1 MEPRQDVTTAGLDHR
16 RLDTLIDGVYAIA
29 LTLLVLDI
37 RLEPATTADR
47 VPFALWALLPKF
59 GTYTLAFTTII
70 SVWICHYLFNHLLVR
85 SNFAHMLANMP
96 PLVLIALIPFS
107 AATFGRFPESAPAA
121 ALYAG
126 NFAGVGLFYAITWWY
141 SARAGIV
148 SGGSDPTL
156 VRDIGRVA
164 TAFCLAELLAAAL
177 AFVDPWFT
185 IVISVVV
192 VPVAL
197 VVVFFINKRIVRAI
211 PSLKHLTTDD
221 P

>member
-1 MEPRQDVTTAGLDHR
+1 MDPSRPAGLDHR

-37 RLEPATTADR
+37 RLDPATTTAT
-47 VPFALWALLPKF
+47 VGSQLWALIPKF
-59 GTYTLAFTTII
+59 GTYALAFTTII

-96 PLVLIALIPFS
+96 PLILIALIPFS
-107 AATFGRFPESAPAA
+107 AATFGRFPTSAPAA
-121 ALYAG
+121 ALYAA
-126 NFAGVGLFYAITWWY
+126 NFAGVGLFYAMNWWY

-164 TAFCLAELLAAAL
+164 GAFCLGEVAAAAL
-177 AFVDPWFT
+177 AFVSPWLT
-185 IVISVVV
+185 IAISVVV

-197 VVVFFINKRIVRAI
+197 VVVFFINLRIVRAM
-211 PSLKHLTTDD
+211 PSLEHMTSET